1 VWISGGGAFGGL
13 LLVDL
18 CLFSSVSYSSLPK
31 NRTLTFRSPPAPG
44 TMLRRTGVKWY
55 SGLEFGLIDVERERR
70 ADVPIADTGWTA
82 GEGVE
87 GAFEG
92 VQRPPE
98 TDAVF
103 FVDVGELGC
112 FAADVEAEGEG
123 VADGDAADCPR
134 AAWSVNPVLS
144 ELRKGRGK
152 KERPPRQ
159 WPAEAV
165 LFL

>member
-1 VWISGGGAFGGL
+1 
-13 LLVDL
+13 
-18 CLFSSVSYSSLPK
+18 
-31 NRTLTFRSPPAPG
+31 
-44 TMLRRTGVKWY
+44 MLRRTGVKWD
-55 SGLEFGLIDVERERR
+55 SRLEFGLIDVEREGR

-103 FVDVGELGC
+103 FVDIGELGC

-123 VADGDAADCPR
+123 VADGDAAECPR
-134 AAWSVNPVLS
+134 AAWSGNLS
-144 ELRKGRGK
+144 ELMRGREK
-152 KERPPRQ
+152 KRTASTAVAPGG
-159 WPAEAV
+159 PAERHP
-165 LFL
+165 FLIIPTRLLVTLR

>member
-1 VWISGGGAFGGL
+1 
-13 LLVDL
+13 
-18 CLFSSVSYSSLPK
+18 
-31 NRTLTFRSPPAPG
+31 
-44 TMLRRTGVKWY
+44 MLRRTGVKWD
-55 SGLEFGLIDVERERR
+55 SRLEFGLIDVEREGR

-159 WPAEAV
+159 WPAEGQRSV
-165 LFL
+165 THF